1 MPIEASL
8 TRRWFLASLCA
19 LGGLVTGCGTETS
32 TEKKTVAL
40 LAAASTR
47 EVMHELALRFE
58 RETGIS
64 VTVSTGSSNALAQ
77 QIVSGAP
84 ADVYLSANRQW
95 IDEIDQAGLVA
106 EQRLLFSNELV
117 LIVPKD
123 RAGSFASPDDL
134 RSSALERIALAGEN
148 VPAGKYAEQALRSL
162 GFFDALRAAGKIVRG
177 HDVRQTLSFVERGEV
192 DAGIVYATDARLSD
206 AVVVAFRFDAATHEP
221 IEYPLALLK
230 SDRDNPVAK
239 QFFEYLCSD
248 TVAEV
253 ITKYGFRPAPSGKG
267 D

>member
-19 LGGLVTGCGTETS
+19 LGGLVTGCGTETP
-32 TEKKTVAL
+32 TEKKTVTL

-47 EVMHELALRFE
+47 DVMHELALRFE
-58 RETGIS
+58 RESGIS
-64 VTVSTGSSNALAQ
+64 VTVSTGSSNTLAQ

-123 RAGSFASPDDL
+123 RAGSIASLEDL
-134 RSSALERIALAGEN
+134 RTGTLERIALAGEN
-148 VPAGKYAEQALRSL
+148 VPAGKYAEQALTAL
-162 GFFDALRAAGKIVRG
+162 GIFDALRTEGKIVRG

-206 AVVVAFRFDAATHEP
+206 AVVVAFAFDAAAHEP

-230 SDRDNPVAK
+230 SDRDNPAAK
-239 QFFEYLCSD
+239 RFFEYLCSD
-248 TVAEV
+248 AAQEV
-253 ITKYGFRPAPSGKG
+253 YAKHGFRPAPAGKG
-267 D
+267 E